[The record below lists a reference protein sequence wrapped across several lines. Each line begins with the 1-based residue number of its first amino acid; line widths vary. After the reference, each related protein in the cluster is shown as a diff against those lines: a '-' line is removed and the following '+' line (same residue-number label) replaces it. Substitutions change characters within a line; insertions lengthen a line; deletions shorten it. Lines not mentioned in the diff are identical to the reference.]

1 VPEPTPI
8 VLPKAG
14 MNMVEATVVAWRK
27 SPGERVQAGEPLVEV
42 ETDKVELE
50 IEAPV
55 TGVLRAVLVGVDEDA
70 PVGATLGLI
79 EPSP

>member
-1 VPEPTPI
+1 MAEEIPI

-27 SPGERVQAGEPLVEV
+27 SPGDRVEAGEPVVEV

-55 TGVLRAVLVGVDEDA
+55 AGVLREVLVGVDEDA
-70 PVGATLGLI
+70 AVGATLGLI
-79 EPSP
+79 EPAT